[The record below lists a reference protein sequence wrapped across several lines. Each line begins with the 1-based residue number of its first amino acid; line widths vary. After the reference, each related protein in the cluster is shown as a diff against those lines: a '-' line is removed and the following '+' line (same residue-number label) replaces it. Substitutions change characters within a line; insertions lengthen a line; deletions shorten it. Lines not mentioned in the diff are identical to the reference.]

1 MELPSIY
8 CKKRSASAANTLPEY
23 MVAVGVGSIITV
35 FAITLVVH
43 SVRTFA
49 SLANYADLNTTGIAA
64 IDRMTREIRASTG
77 LSFFDPHRIII
88 DPGTNKPSITY
99 AYSFADK
106 TLIRQE
112 GTKPSTV
119 LLTGCDSLDFFIYE
133 PSVSSNT
140 LAMPMTTVATNAK
153 AVGVN
158 WVCTRSILGRKVND
172 DSPHTAVIVM
182 RRP

>member
-1 MELPSIY
+1 
-8 CKKRSASAANTLPEY
+8 

-64 IDRMTREIRASTG
+64 MDRMTREIRASTG
-77 LSFFDPHRIII
+77 LTFFDPHRIII
-88 DPGTNKPSITY
+88 DPGTNKLPITY
-99 AYSFADK
+99 AYSYVDK
-106 TLIRQE
+106 TVTRQE

-119 LLTGCDSLDFFIYE
+119 LLTGCDSVDFFIYE
-133 PSVSSNT
+133 PSVGSNT
-140 LAMPMTTVATNAK
+140 LAMPVTTVATNAK

-172 DSPHTAVIVM
+172 DSPRTAIIVM

>member
-1 MELPSIY
+1 
-8 CKKRSASAANTLPEY
+8 
-23 MVAVGVGSIITV
+23 MVSVAVGSIITV
-35 FAITLVVH
+35 FAVTLVVH

-49 SLANYADLNTTGIAA
+49 SLANYADMNTTGIAA

-77 LSFFDPHRIII
+77 LTFFDPQRIII

-99 AYSFADK
+99 AYSFANK
-106 TLIRQE
+106 TLTRQE
-112 GTKPSTV
+112 GTKPSSV

-133 PSVSSNT
+133 PEVSSNT
-140 LAMPMTTVATNAK
+140 LAMPVTTVATNAK

-172 DSPHTAVIVM
+172 DSPRTAVIVM